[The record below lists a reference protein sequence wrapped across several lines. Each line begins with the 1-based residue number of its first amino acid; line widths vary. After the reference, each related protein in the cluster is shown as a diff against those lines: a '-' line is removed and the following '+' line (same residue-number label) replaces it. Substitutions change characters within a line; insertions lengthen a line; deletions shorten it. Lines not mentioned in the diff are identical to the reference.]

1 MTTYEYHF
9 LKRYFRCTSR
19 DRSRHS
25 DPHTPAYAPIR
36 LHKAR
41 GYWDHVP
48 RWSPGR
54 SLPYAGVQM
63 RLELAALGFWPLV
76 GLGSG
81 CLTRR
86 LGDYSPLQPPLGA
99 FIRQVTAGGPS
110 WDMILIPHGRMEA
123 YGSVCGRMGVARSIV
138 GPKRTPEI
146 PFQIMVFTCRPS
158 ASTSPA

>member
-1 MTTYEYHF
+1 MVPPAVEAQRTFEYHF
-9 LKRYFRCTSR
+9 LKRYFRCTFW

-63 RLELAALGFWPLV
+63 RLELAALGVFA
-76 GLGSG
+76 LGGS
-81 CLTRR
+81 RFR
-86 LGDYSPLQPPLGA
+86 LSDQATWRLQPAPAASGRLH
-99 FIRQVTAGGPS
+99 TAS
-110 WDMILIPHGRMEA
+110 DGR
-123 YGSVCGRMGVARSIV
+123 GTIV
-138 GPKRTPEI
+138 GHDPNTPWPYGGLWQRMRAYAGVCVSLGRLWVQNVHLKY
-146 PFQIMVFTCRPS
+146 PFK
-158 ASTSPA
+158 